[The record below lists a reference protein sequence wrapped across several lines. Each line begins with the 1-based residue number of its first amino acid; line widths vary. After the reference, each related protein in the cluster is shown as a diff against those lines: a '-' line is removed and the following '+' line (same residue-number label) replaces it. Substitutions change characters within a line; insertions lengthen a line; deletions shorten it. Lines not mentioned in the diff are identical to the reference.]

1 MNGLLVV
8 FLYLPFLIKFYYGKS
23 INTQEQ
29 RELRVKRV
37 NEKIEGIVWNNYNRS
52 RF

>member
-1 MNGLLVV
+1 MNSLLV
-8 FLYLPFLIKFYYGKS
+8 FYLPFLTQVYYGKS
-23 INTQEQ
+23 INTQEY

-37 NEKIEGIVWNNYNRS
+37 NEKIEGIIWNNYIRS